1 MKKIVIYIVSVIF
14 MFSGLAIAGQ
24 KQKGNHDNNRRGYE
38 QEQRD
43 VHQYRKKQ
51 GYKKNRG
58 NHYGHGYRD
67 RYYGHRPQPPKH
79 YHGHWRSWD
88 DWDRYYRSHRH
99 EYRNQRYYRDS
110 RGSLYFE
117 FETDEGRFAFS
128 IGR

>member
-1 MKKIVIYIVSVIF
+1 MKKLIICLIVFLFTLS
-14 MFSGLAIAGQ
+14 SGISIAGQ
-24 KQKGNHDNNRRGYE
+24 GNKQRGNHD
-38 QEQRD
+38 QEQRQ
-43 VHQYRKKQ
+43 VQKYKKQ
-51 GYKKNRG
+51 HPQKYQRDRG
-58 NHYGHGYRD
+58 HHYGHGYRD

-79 YHGHWRSWD
+79 YRGHWRSWD

-99 EYRNQRYYRDS
+99 EYRHPRYYRDS